1 MGLHSLRN
9 AVKDLYQGMMP
20 ELMYTLGAK
29 PELLLLP
36 LFVPDNPDPGKA
48 SMSAS
53 KAMVRAR
60 HSSLGRASSALVKVD
75 MASSSIILPWSSCV
89 RNAELVLPDA
99 DPDADLPDPLTRE
112 EERDRGLGAPLFV
125 RPLFIVLF

>member
-36 LFVPDNPDPGKA
+36 FELFVPDNPDPGKA

-60 HSSLGRASSALVKVD
+60 HSSLGRPSSALVKVD
-75 MASSSIILPWSSCV
+75 MASSSIILP
-89 RNAELVLPDA
+89 
-99 DPDADLPDPLTRE
+99 
-112 EERDRGLGAPLFV
+112 
-125 RPLFIVLF
+125 